1 MYIPTSFTLCLRLI
15 CNSFVGC
22 FYHGHPGCK
31 MTLMHI
37 RDFMIARGYYY
48 YYFIYYYYAN
58 TRAYHKSEFGKFELT
73 SGRGKLEKN

>member
-1 MYIPTSFTLCLRLI
+1 
-15 CNSFVGC
+15 
-22 FYHGHPGCK
+22 

-37 RDFMIARGYYY
+37 KNFRIARDY

-58 TRAYHKSEFGKFELT
+58 TRAYHRFEFGKFELT